1 MDRGILIY
9 TVYQHFVNRVVHGH
23 LELNSVFDVLK
34 SFIYIL
40 EGFESLSGA
49 EKKAI
54 IINTLEEIAAGA
66 DGILYTEDDLMPPHV
81 YDGLVLLIKH
91 NLISSSI
98 DLIAD
103 LMHSNPVCTLPCF
116 VYKVLRSA
124 CCFTCC
130 CPVHPIV
137 QDKDHESL
145 LSGAL

>member
-1 MDRGILIY
+1 MDRGILVN

-40 EGFESLSGA
+40 DGFESLSGA
-49 EKKAI
+49 EKKTI
-54 IINTLEEIAAGA
+54 IMKTLEEIAAGA

-103 LMHSNPVCTLPCF
+103 LMHSNPVCSLPC
-116 VYKVLRSA
+116 VLCKVLHSVT

-130 CPVHPIV
+130 CHPAV
-137 QDKDHESL
+137 QDEESKTL
-145 LSGAL
+145 LPSR